1 MKPLQS
7 WSVIIG
13 FVISLLVL
21 GGYAYNI
28 SAYAATLEEKQK
40 GQQRQLDEYKEDQ
53 KYIRNRVDEIYNIL
67 REKSEK
73 SCGQCKG

>member
-1 MKPLQS
+1 MKPLNS
-7 WSVIIG
+7 WVTVVG
-13 FVISLLVL
+13 FVISLMVL

-67 REKSEK
+67 RKQN
-73 SCGQCKG
+73 CGQCEDH

>member
-7 WSVIIG
+7 WSLVLG
-13 FVISLLVL
+13 FVIALLTL

-40 GQQRQLDEYKEDQ
+40 GQQRQLDEFKEDQ

-67 REKSEK
+67 RQQA
-73 SCGQCKG
+73 CGQCKDH

>member
-7 WSVIIG
+7 WSVIVG

-40 GQQRQLDEYKEDQ
+40 GMQRQIDEFREDM
-53 KYIRNRVDEIYNIL
+53 KYTRNRVDEIYNIL
-67 REKSEK
+67 RQQN
-73 SCGQCKG
+73 CGQCKDH

>member
-7 WSVIIG
+7 WTVVIG
-13 FVISLLVL
+13 FVISLMVL

-40 GQQRQLDEYKEDQ
+40 GQQRQFDELKDDQ
-53 KYIRNRVDEIYNIL
+53 KYIRQRVDEIYNIL
-67 REKSEK
+67 RQNN
-73 SCGQCKG
+73 CGQCKDH